1 MPDETIEQAQ
11 REIVE
16 EFAFFDDWE
25 QRFEHI
31 IELGKSHRDI
41 PAEFKI
47 EAFRVKGCQS
57 TVWLYPEYRDGR
69 VVLKATSDAMI
80 VRGLIALLL
89 RVYSGRTPE
98 EILRTPPRFI
108 EELGLNQHLTQG
120 RANGLASMIEQ
131 IRRYAAAASE
141 APAGK
146 ETGG

>member
-1 MPDETIEQAQ
+1 MTETIEQAQ
-11 REIVE
+11 KEIVE

-31 IELGKSHRDI
+31 IELGKGHMDI
-41 PAEFKI
+41 PGEFKV

-69 VVLKATSDAMI
+69 IFFRATSDAMI

-98 EILRTPPRFI
+98 EVLRTPPQFI

-120 RANGLASMIEQ
+120 RANGLASMIEY
-131 IRRYAAAASE
+131 IRRYAAAATE
-141 APAGK
+141 NAPAAK
-146 ETGG
+146 ESRP

>member
-1 MPDETIEQAQ
+1 MIETIEQAQ

-31 IELGKSHRDI
+31 IELGKGHLDI
-41 PAEFKI
+41 PAEFKV

-69 VVLKATSDAMI
+69 LFLAATSDAMI

-120 RANGLASMIEQ
+120 RANGLASMIEY
-131 IRRYAAAASE
+131 IRRHAAAATE
-141 APAGK
+141 NAPAAK
-146 ETGG
+146 ESRP